1 MDERSKMKKDLL
13 EKTVNLYEERYSI
26 EKHRARNAEAIE
38 RFKEKRAEDY
48 ALIERMILYLVISF
62 IIIVATGIYI
72 ETL

>member
-1 MDERSKMKKDLL
+1 MKNAKQKEL
-13 EKTVNLYEERYSI
+13 EKAVNLYEERYSI

-38 RFKEKRAEDY
+38 RFKEERSEDY
-48 ALIERMILYLVISF
+48 AEIERMILYLIISI